1 MIALDASALL
11 AFLFREPGHAVVG
24 QAMSDACISTVNLAE
39 TLGRFARDG
48 QNPEPI
54 AMRLA
59 DSPLEIVPFSSSQ
72 AILCA
77 RLLPPSRELGLS
89 LGDRACLA
97 VAMERGIAAMTA
109 DSAWRKLKVGVE
121 IALIR

>member
-11 AFLFREPGHAVVG
+11 AFLFREPGHEIVTEAIN
-24 QAMSDACISTVNLAE
+24 DACISTVNLSE

-48 QNPEPI
+48 HDPEPI
-54 AMRLA
+54 AVRLA
-59 DSPLEIVPFSSSQ
+59 DSPLEIVPFSSTQ

-77 RLLPPSRELGLS
+77 RLLPLSRDLGLS

-97 VAMERGIAAMTA
+97 VAMERGITAMTA
-109 DSAWRKLKVGVE
+109 DAAWQEIKVAVE